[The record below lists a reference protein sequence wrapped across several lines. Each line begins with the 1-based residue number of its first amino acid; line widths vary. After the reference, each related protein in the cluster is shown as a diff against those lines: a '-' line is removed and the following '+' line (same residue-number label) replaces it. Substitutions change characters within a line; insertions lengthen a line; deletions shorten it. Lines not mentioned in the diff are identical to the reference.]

1 MKIAELITLS
11 ENKLMAL
18 NNEMTGAVQRG
29 DVAEIDRLDALIVE
43 TQQTI
48 DTLKAA

>member
-1 MKIAELITLS
+1 MKIADLIVLS

-18 NNEMTGAVQRG
+18 NNEMAGAVQRG
-29 DVAEIDRLDALIVE
+29 DVDEIKRIDALIAE

-48 DTLKAA
+48 DTLKAV